1 MYIINSIVVIN
12 SNMTGIVRVELD
24 KHIGHASTTPNPF
37 HQTPYK
43 TGSPNVFTNAK
54 NTVRIGDELECGD
67 LAEGGSSNVFIN
79 NIAVHRINDAT
90 TGHDSWPANAAATG
104 SPNVIANGS

>member
-1 MYIINSIVVIN
+1 
-12 SNMTGIVRVELD
+12 MTGIVRVELD
-24 KHIGHASTTPNPF
+24 KHIGHASQSPNPF

-54 NTVRIGDELECGD
+54 NTVRIDDEIECGD

-90 TGHDSWPANAAATG
+90 TGHDSWPETKAATG